1 MFSVC
6 IVMLHLLVSD
16 PELLLLSAFFK
27 VTDYG
32 KGTSDGGGATDN
44 NSAIGPN
51 KSVAIGPNNS
61 IANNSIPNNA
71 ASSNDNNNNTDTDNN
86 NSKNKRDASDNELDV
101 NDNNNNAAT
110 APTTTVTTT
119 STEIA
124 RDVYQANRK
133 TLLFLAVFWASIIL
147 AVLGFM
153 IPLLT
158 IQPPYRGDPEEYK
171 DTLGFR
177 VLFVIPVVLVTPF
190 GWFIVMGATFVI
202 LASPMLMKEV
212 MLRYL
217 LDWQLLIFVTCRDL
231 LKWEGITGRGKND
244 DNINSDKSDE
254 PGSGNRE
261 SASGNHATGTNIT
274 TTADKGPDNS
284 PSDNVHRN
292 ATRSVLQLHAQ
303 EDLLVRAIRNFEKT
317 NSWYFGVFFLL
328 LGAFA
333 FLKYLKVFIQIRA
346 ILNGKEIEQGNS
358 RGTIPM
364 LSMALTLL
372 FLLIA
377 LSVVLKMASV
387 SSSYQKRSRDIFR
400 GYPAWRL
407 SKLLVDD
414 PQALEIK
421 MCGGGGDNGSG
432 TGGGFADIMTF
443 RLFGMP
449 VTNSTVYNVV
459 TSTFLGLVFTMLMPM
474 VTN

>member
-1 MFSVC
+1 MV
-6 IVMLHLLVSD
+6 
-16 PELLLLSAFFK
+16 
-27 VTDYG
+27 
-32 KGTSDGGGATDN
+32 
-44 NSAIGPN
+44 
-51 KSVAIGPNNS
+51 
-61 IANNSIPNNA
+61 
-71 ASSNDNNNNTDTDNN
+71 
-86 NSKNKRDASDNELDV
+86 
-101 NDNNNNAAT
+101 
-110 APTTTVTTT
+110 
-119 STEIA
+119 
-124 RDVYQANRK
+124 
-133 TLLFLAVFWASIIL
+133 
-147 AVLGFM
+147 
-153 IPLLT
+153 PLLT

-171 DTLGFR
+171 GTLGFR
-177 VLFVIPVVLVTPF
+177 VLFVIPVILVTPF

-217 LDWQLLIFVTCRDL
+217 LDWQLLIFRTCRDL
-231 LKWEGITGRGKND
+231 LKGEGITGRGKND
-244 DNINSDKSDE
+244 DNKSDNIKSDE
-254 PGSGNRE
+254 SV
-261 SASGNHATGTNIT
+261 SGNHVPANEIMATGGKS
-274 TTADKGPDNS
+274 DKPDKPDKRS
-284 PSDNVHRN
+284 PSDTVHRN